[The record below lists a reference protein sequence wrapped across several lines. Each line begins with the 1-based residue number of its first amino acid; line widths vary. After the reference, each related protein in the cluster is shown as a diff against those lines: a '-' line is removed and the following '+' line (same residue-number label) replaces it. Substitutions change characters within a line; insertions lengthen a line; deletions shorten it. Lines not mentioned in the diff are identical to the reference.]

1 MRHDWFK
8 DLLIELESEI
18 DKASQERHQ
27 QRLMQEMEEE
37 SQEGGGSGKNGA
49 GGAEEAYFTNHES
62 VNRPE
67 KVVSKVRQ
75 FQMQSS
81 DNSPQK
87 CFLQPANSS

>member
-1 MRHDWFK
+1 
-8 DLLIELESEI
+8 
-18 DKASQERHQ
+18 
-27 QRLMQEMEEE
+27 MQEMEEE
-37 SQEGGGSGKNGA
+37 SQEGGSGKN

-87 CFLQPANSS
+87 CFLQPANSSY